1 MGKKYG
7 VGKNGKAKP
16 IKALTGMEI
25 ALLSAAAGAA
35 GTQMMSPKPRAA
47 TYNDPF
53 KNIPASNPAD
63 FVKDSTSSSTIMS
76 NATDPVTSPGESM
89 AQQTVQ
95 ESVNPD
101 EDTQKMRKGGK
112 VRGVRIAKKGFKQI
126 RVV

>member
-7 VGKNGKAKP
+7 VDKKGKAKP

-25 ALLSAAAGAA
+25 ALLSAAAGVA
-35 GTQMMSPKPRAA
+35 GSQMMAPKAKAA

-53 KNIPASNPAD
+53 KNIPAKNPSEFVQKATSASN
-63 FVKDSTSSSTIMS
+63 IMS
-76 NATDPVTSPGESM
+76 ESTNPVTSPGESM
-89 AQQTVQ
+89 AKQVT
-95 ESVNPD
+95 ED
-101 EDTQKMRKGGK
+101 AMDTEDTQKMSKGGK